1 MLRVTTFFVISLNVT
16 RSVLSSGSS
25 SSSFRCHEIAS
36 PSRSGSV
43 ARPARPY
50 SDRKKAPPALSGDE
64 AAVYAALTPE
74 PILADLLTEHTGLP
88 PQRLLAAMTMLQIKG
103 LAKKL
108 PGNRY
113 QRAGG

>member
-1 MLRVTTFFVISLNVT
+1 MDN
-16 RSVLSSGSS
+16 
-25 SSSFRCHEIAS
+25 
-36 PSRSGSV
+36 P
-43 ARPARPY
+43 PARPY

>member
-1 MLRVTTFFVISLNVT
+1 MGRITQRPSLR
-16 RSVLSSGSS
+16 
-25 SSSFRCHEIAS
+25 S
-36 PSRSGSV
+36 PAGETGKTGPPAAPSPEKSP
-43 ARPARPY
+43 ALDKKDIDNPPARPY